1 MQSISKI
8 VAYAYLYNLYELK
21 GKAEDLHNWVGDE
34 PNGLPFNSP
43 SFDKEGRPH
52 NPMVNAGAI
61 MVCTLLVNEGK
72 SMKDFQ
78 NFFKKASSAERADID
93 QPLYLEE
100 SMTGTTNH
108 ALRSLMLAN
117 RVFPE
122 KNS

>member
-1 MQSISKI
+1 
-8 VAYAYLYNLYELK
+8 
-21 GKAEDLHNWVGDE
+21 
-34 PNGLPFNSP
+34 
-43 SFDKEGRPH
+43 
-52 NPMVNAGAI
+52 MVNAGAI

-78 NFFKKASSAERADID
+78 NFFKKATTAERADID

-117 RVFPE
+117 KAFPE
-122 KNS
+122 KNTFEATKKMADDGLDWYFA